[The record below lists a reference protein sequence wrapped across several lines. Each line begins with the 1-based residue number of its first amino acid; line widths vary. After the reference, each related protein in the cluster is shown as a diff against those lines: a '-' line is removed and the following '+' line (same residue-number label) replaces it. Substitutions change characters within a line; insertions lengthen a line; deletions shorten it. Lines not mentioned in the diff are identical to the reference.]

1 MNLTELKEC
10 VELLEVMAGQ
20 TSRKKRMEE
29 VERLTDEYVG
39 STGRT
44 PSEELLTRMA
54 NVILHEELT
63 DSHPDKMSR
72 KITPEMSEDERRR
85 HEYPILSDRM
95 YVARV
100 SGDQR
105 KKRKDGTT
113 ITEVPLSHA
122 MNRGMDGK
130 DYTLPSRKTK

>member
-10 VELLEVMAGQ
+10 VELLEVTAGQ
-20 TSRKKRMEE
+20 TSRKKRMVE
-29 VERLTDEYVG
+29 VERLTDEYVE

-63 DSHPDKMSR
+63 DKRADKM
-72 KITPEMSEDERRR
+72 TLE
-85 HEYPILSDRM
+85 EYPIMSDSQYER
-95 YVARV
+95 RTT
-100 SGDQR
+100 GGQR
-105 KKRKDGTT
+105 PTRKDGNV
-113 ITEVPLSHA
+113 IREVPLSHA

-130 DYTLPSRKTK
+130 DYARPSRKTK